1 MKSAITRLVL
11 VALPS
16 LALALPAED
25 HWSADTDPADAAR
38 LEESRLLIE
47 AERYEDA
54 LAILE
59 ELAKAMPASADVF
72 NLLGFAHRKTGNMAV
87 SGAHYERA
95 LYLKP
100 DHLGALEYQGE
111 LFLLLGDIAG
121 HVKGRAVIH
130 LDAGGDE
137 IAVNR
142 WEEIELHVAMGQQ
155 THGQD

>member
-59 ELAKAMPASADVF
+59 GLAKAMPASADVF
-72 NLLGFAHRKTGNMAV
+72 NLLGFAHRKTGNLAV

-121 HVKGRAVIH
+121 ARANLRRLEALCDLPCEEREE
-130 LDAGGDE
+130 LDEA
-137 IAVNR
+137 IRA
-142 WEEIELHVAMGQQ
+142 WQAQ
-155 THGQD
+155 